1 MEHVTDHC
9 PQIEYLVIMTMSI
22 VLHFAGT
29 TCLLLNAHYP
39 DVMNMTV
46 PGFIWMIRG
55 SIAPLAFSFKIWCL
69 GICIIILAAATM
81 RMRGMNNAP
90 ACTNML
96 PLT

>member
-39 DVMNMTV
+39 DVYEHDSPRFYLDDKGLNCTV
-46 PGFIWMIRG
+46 
-55 SIAPLAFSFKIWCL
+55 SIQL
-69 GICIIILAAATM
+69 
-81 RMRGMNNAP
+81 
-90 ACTNML
+90 
-96 PLT
+96 

>member
-55 SIAPLAFSFKIWCL
+55 SIAPLAFSFKNMVPWNMYYHF
-69 GICIIILAAATM
+69 GSSDNENE
-81 RMRGMNNAP
+81 GDEQ
-90 ACTNML
+90 CTSMH
-96 PLT
+96 